1 MAATRS
7 ATGVESTAA
16 LMATVVKVVED
27 AVVLM
32 VETTE
37 ALKEVAIE
45 GEVALG
51 VEAVSGRDQPQ
62 T

>member
-1 MAATRS
+1 M
-7 ATGVESTAA
+7 ESTAA